1 MTSLVCIYYIYSC
14 VESKMPSMNH
24 KQMEDKMK
32 KMILIVLAL
41 MATNVQAQQNRFEQ
55 KEKIVT
61 KDVTKIEFTHVRF
74 ATIGER
80 SFDDCL

>member
-1 MTSLVCIYYIYSC
+1 
-14 VESKMPSMNH
+14 MNH
-24 KQMEDKMK
+24 KQMESKMK
-32 KMILIVLAL
+32 KMILIALVLIVK
-41 MATNVQAQQNRFEQ
+41 NVQAQSNRFEQ

-61 KDVTKIEFTHVRF
+61 KNVTKIEFTHVRF